1 MSNHTR
7 FRRLGVAASA
17 LVAVG
22 ALGLAGC
29 ATAGSPSSDTSAG
42 AGGPA
47 ADGCGSVP
55 QIGANDPN
63 ELLAGFSPEIQDSY
77 NAYPFEIKESAWAG
91 WKSEK
96 SDGFTAAIV
105 GQAPA
110 APFIAVY
117 QETLTASLEAAGV
130 DIVLD
135 VAPNDPTDVPGQM
148 QMFGQALS
156 LKPDII
162 FYNPAA
168 PEPSVDLVAQAHDA
182 GIPVVAVVVPI
193 DSEHAIN
200 TTYNANLQ
208 AMRSAAGILDAIGGS
223 GRILEVDGVPGIP
236 NQLFWEDGTAKALE
250 LCPDVT
256 VAGEVQGLFQPP
268 LAQQAVVQFLATNP
282 AGVDAV
288 LQAGTMGWAIRDAF
302 VQAGQ
307 PVPPISDIGGS
318 QGMAAFAAADP
329 SYPYV
334 GTATPPIAMAQA
346 AVQIGLKT
354 LAGAG
359 PKVNQVVWE
368 PYPVDASN
376 LADIVDPSWSE
387 ADGTDLAPEDV
398 YFTDE
403 QLAEFFAYPELG
415 PQSAE

>member
-403 QLAEFFAYPELG
+403 QLAEFFANPELG

>member
-1 MSNHTR
+1 MSKYTR

-29 ATAGSPSSDTSAG
+29 ATTGTPTSNAP
-42 AGGPA
+42 AGGGEPA

-55 QIGANDPN
+55 QIGSNDPN
-63 ELLAGFSPEIQDSY
+63 GLLDGFSPEIQDSY

-193 DSEHAIN
+193 DSEYAIN

-208 AMRSAAGILDAIGGS
+208 AMRSAAGIMDAIGGS
-223 GRILEVDGVPGIP
+223 GSILEVDGVPGIP

-318 QGMAAFAAADP
+318 QGMAAYAAANED
-329 SYPYV
+329 YPYF
-334 GTATPPIAMAQA
+334 GSATPPIDMAQA
-346 AVQIGLKT
+346 AVQLGLKT

-387 ADGTDLAPEDV
+387 SDPTDLAPEGV
-398 YFTDE
+398 YYSDE
-403 QLAEFFAYPELG
+403 QIAEFFANPELG